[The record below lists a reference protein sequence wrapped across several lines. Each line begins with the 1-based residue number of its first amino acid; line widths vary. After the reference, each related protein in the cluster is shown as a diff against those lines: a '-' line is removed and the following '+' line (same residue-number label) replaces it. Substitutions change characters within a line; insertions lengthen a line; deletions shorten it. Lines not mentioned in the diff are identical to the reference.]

1 MLTPTR
7 SAPAEMGLS
16 PLCTIP
22 HATTAKENTEPT
34 TLGSRL
40 QGQDPHPQQHSEQ
53 HHDKC
58 TYDDDGSCVP
68 YIEPTTGTHHMLP
81 MAIVVRLNAG
91 DDKTNSKAAA
101 AAPAAM
107 AAATSFF
114 ENVISCFT
122 PIFSSHQSLMDKTN
136 KPYGKLSIAERLEQV
151 ADVDNTSTIPKSW

>member
-16 PLCTIP
+16 PLRATP
-22 HATTAKENTEPT
+22 HATIAKENTEST
-34 TLGSRL
+34 TLHGSRL

-53 HHDKC
+53 HHDKSTC
-58 TYDDDGSCVP
+58 DDNGSCVP

-81 MAIVVRLNAG
+81 MAIVVRLNE
-91 DDKTNSKAAA
+91 DDNTNSKAAA
-101 AAPAAM
+101 AAPAAT
-107 AAATSFF
+107 AAATGFF